1 MPEALHS
8 ASQEQMTS
16 ARNSIGVLVLSVSF
30 ILVFWGIY
38 LSHIDAFPPFIDEM
52 VHIHTGEQILAARRP
67 LEGVNLGR
75 QFTIWLYALFTPAA
89 SDPIWLAR
97 TVTVLVWLPGAAGAA
112 ALARA
117 LGGWT
122 AAFFT
127 WLLLT
132 FSAYH
137 LFFAR
142 LALAD
147 VVAGSAV
154 LVAMAVCT
162 RLHWR
167 NRVKDA
173 ALAGWLLFT
182 AFGAKINVLPYLGV
196 LVAAALA
203 LKPANASRRANLRWL
218 AVGLVVSIGLIAL
231 FTGLLR
237 ARGLDYVS
245 NSLSLAISGR
255 AALDLSTLF
264 DLTRV
269 FGNAGFALESLA
281 AYFGAL
287 PLALLIGSAA
297 LLPRIIAHSQDQS
310 RNGLAYYL
318 LLCLTAPTLLLW
330 INLPQEMRFYLV
342 PAALLLVCGA
352 AAMSA
357 ITGSSRVR
365 LAIASFAI
373 VIWGAST
380 GLPAWLNSAADP
392 AALARAA
399 ADRQQYVLSDATGF
413 GFGEIEAVLAGRP
426 VMRVIGLLPN
436 CQGLR
441 YFLGPVYAVECPP
454 LRPDGQDVDA
464 AYALLVSSQAPG
476 LIAVLEQIPYGPAN
490 SPGRLIGSVANPDG
504 RLRFRIYDLTP
515 SQAP

>member
-1 MPEALHS
+1 
-8 ASQEQMTS
+8 MTT
-16 ARNSIGVLVLSVSF
+16 ARSSISVLVLGVCS
-30 ILVFWGIY
+30 ILALWGIY
-38 LSHIDAFPPFIDEM
+38 LSHIDVFPPFIDET
-52 VHIHTGEQILAARRP
+52 VHIHTSEHILAARRP

-75 QFTIWLYALFTPAA
+75 QFTIWLYALFAPAA

-97 TVTVLVWLPGAAGAA
+97 TVTVLVWLPGVAGAA

-127 WLLLT
+127 WLLLI

-137 LFFAR
+137 LFFVR

-154 LVAMAVCT
+154 LVAIAVCA

-167 NRVKDA
+167 NRSRDA
-173 ALAGWLLFT
+173 TLAGLLLFT
-182 AFGAKINVLPYLGV
+182 AFGAKINALPYLGV
-196 LVAAALA
+196 MVAAALA
-203 LKPANASRRANLRWL
+203 LKPASAACRANLRWL
-218 AVGLVVSIGLIAL
+218 AVGLAVSLGLIAL

-245 NSLSLAISGR
+245 NSLSLAVSGR
-255 AALDLSTLF
+255 AALDLSILF

-269 FGNAGFALESLA
+269 FGNAGFALEALG
-281 AYFGAL
+281 AYLSAL

-297 LLPRIIAHSQDQS
+297 LLPRAVASSQGKS
-310 RNGLAYYL
+310 KNGLAYYL

-342 PAALLLVCGA
+342 PATLLLVCGA
-352 AAMSA
+352 AVISA
-357 ITGSSRVR
+357 IVASSRVR
-365 LAIASFAI
+365 FVIAGFAI
-373 VIWGAST
+373 VVWSASI
-380 GLPAWLNSAADP
+380 GLSVWFNSVADP
-392 AALARAA
+392 AVLARAE

-413 GFGEIEAVLAGRP
+413 GFEEIEAVLAGRP
-426 VMRVIGLLPN
+426 VTRVIGLLPN

-441 YFLGPVYAVECPP
+441 YFLSPVYSVECPQ
-454 LRPDGQDVDA
+454 LRPDGQDIDA
-464 AYALLVSSQAPG
+464 AYALLVSNQAAG
-476 LIAVLEQIPYGPAN
+476 MIAVLEQIPYGPAD
-490 SPGRLIGSVANPDG
+490 SPGRLIDSVANPDG
-504 RLRFRIYDLTP
+504 RPRFRIYDLAP
-515 SQAP
+515 SQTP